1 MLSTDR
7 GEFGPWQF
15 SSRLE
20 VLRSRRVKPPAA
32 ARFRVNGFLSLGMG
46 FYVCGEIVEGAVRVG
61 MALLWPMPGDDITI
75 ELVVRSVDFV
85 DYPGGDPCIA
95 LGVSFDPDERADSE
109 RMLRELC
116 DEGMVIDVAAAAAP
130 AG

>member
-46 FYVCGEIVEGAVRVG
+46 FYVCGEIVEGAVHAG
-61 MALLWPMPGDDITI
+61 MTLFWPVHGDEITI
-75 ELVVRSVDFV
+75 DLVVRSVEFV
-85 DYPGGDPCIA
+85 DYPGGLARIA

-116 DEGMVIDVAAAAAP
+116 EEGMIVSLGAP
-130 AG
+130 AA